1 MTDDGALGETPL
13 VYAIG
18 DIHGS
23 LQKLRDLIT
32 LCERHAD
39 GRLATF
45 VFLAQPQRRAEGYV
59 FCCEIRTVTCFASSE
74 ATTPISKPANRRE
87 APYALINN
95 IVPVVLSLSGNE
107 LVFSISVARA
117 GLEQP
122 QRFPTSP
129 PLELSSRA

>member
-1 MTDDGALGETPL
+1 ML
-13 VYAIG
+13 Y
-18 DIHGS
+18 
-23 LQKLRDLIT
+23 
-32 LCERHAD
+32 
-39 GRLATF
+39 
-45 VFLAQPQRRAEGYV
+45 
-59 FCCEIRTVTCFASSE
+59 CEIQTVTCSASSE
-74 ATTPISKPANRRE
+74 ATMPISKPANRRE

-107 LVFSISVARA
+107 LVFSISVERG